1 MSAADE
7 GTAAPAGSAPAGSA
21 PAGSLPAGSVPA
33 GSAPREQDR
42 YVAVIGPRTADARL
56 YQLAYEVGAE
66 LAGRHAVL
74 LCGGL
79 TGVMEA
85 AARGAREAS
94 PPGRSI
100 GLLPGTDRQEGNP
113 FLDYTLATGLAE
125 ARDGALV
132 TSADAVIAVG
142 CNPGTLIEIG
152 YALKRQRPLAVLAG
166 WAVLDESGQPVPGFR
181 VARTAAEAVTMV
193 LGQAGDG

>member
-1 MSAADE
+1 VTADQENAAA
-7 GTAAPAGSAPAGSA
+7 GPAGSAQPG
-21 PAGSLPAGSVPA
+21 
-33 GSAPREQDR
+33 QDR
-42 YVAVIGPRTADARL
+42 YVAVIGPRTADPQLCR
-56 YQLAYEVGAE
+56 LAYEVGAE
-66 LAGRHAVL
+66 IARRRAVL

-100 GLLPGTDRQEGNP
+100 GLLPGVDRRDANP
-113 FLDYTLATGLAE
+113 FLDYALATGLAE

-152 YALKRQRPLAVLAG
+152 YALQRQRPLAVLGG
-166 WAVLDESGQPVPGFR
+166 WTVLDESGQPVAGFR
-181 VARTAAEAVTMV
+181 QARTAAEAVTMV
-193 LGQAGDG
+193 LGPPDGG

>member
-1 MSAADE
+1 MTAGEESAAA
-7 GTAAPAGSAPAGSA
+7 GPAGSAQP
-21 PAGSLPAGSVPA
+21 
-33 GSAPREQDR
+33 EQDR
-42 YVAVIGPRTADARL
+42 YVAVIGPRTADPRL
-56 YQLAYEVGAE
+56 CRLAYEVGAE
-66 LAGRHAVL
+66 IARRRAVL

-79 TGVMEA
+79 NGRMEA

-100 GLLPGTDRQEGNP
+100 GLLPGLDRRDANP
-113 FLDYTLATGLAE
+113 FLDYALATGLAE

-152 YALKRQRPLAVLAG
+152 YALQRQRPLAVLGG
-166 WAVLDESGQPVPGFR
+166 WTVLDESQQPVAGFR
-181 VARTAAEAVTMV
+181 QARTAVEAVTMV
-193 LGQAGDG
+193 LGPPDG

>member
-1 MSAADE
+1 MV
-7 GTAAPAGSAPAGSA
+7 GPGSA
-21 PAGSLPAGSVPA
+21 
-33 GSAPREQDR
+33 
-42 YVAVIGPRTADARL
+42 GPQLCR
-56 YQLAYEVGAE
+56 LAYEVGAE
-66 LAGRHAVL
+66 LARRRAIL

-79 TGVMEA
+79 GGVMEA

-94 PPGRSI
+94 GRSV
-100 GLLPGTDRQEGNP
+100 GLLPGTDRADGNP
-113 FLDYTLATGLAE
+113 FLDYALATGLGE

-166 WAVLDESGQPVPGFR
+166 WSVLDSSGEPVAGFR
-181 VARTAAEAVTMV
+181 VARTAAEAVATV
-193 LGQAGDG
+193 LGPAG

>member
-1 MSAADE
+1 MTARDE
-7 GTAAPAGSAPAGSA
+7 RG
-21 PAGSLPAGSVPA
+21 
-33 GSAPREQDR
+33 R
-42 YVAVIGPRTADARL
+42 YVAVIGPGTAGPRL
-56 YQLAYEVGAE
+56 CRLAYEVGAE
-66 LAGRHAVL
+66 LARRHAVL

-79 TGVMEA
+79 GGVMEA

-100 GLLPGTDRQEGNP
+100 GLLPGTDRQDGNP
-113 FLDYTLATGLAE
+113 FLDYALATGLAE

-152 YALKRQRPLAVLAG
+152 YALKRRRPLAVLDG
-166 WAVLDESGQPVPGFR
+166 WAVLDASGEPVDGLR
-181 VARTAAEAVTMV
+181 VARTAAEAVALV
-193 LGQAGDG
+193 LGPDSGG